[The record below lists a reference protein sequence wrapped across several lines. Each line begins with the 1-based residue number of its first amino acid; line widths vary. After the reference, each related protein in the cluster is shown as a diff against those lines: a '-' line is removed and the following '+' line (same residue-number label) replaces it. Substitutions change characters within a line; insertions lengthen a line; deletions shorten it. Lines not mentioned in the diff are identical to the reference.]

1 MTEQE
6 FKKYFDTPAGQA
18 DYFEFIYDNHAG
30 LMGNEDAI
38 LEVMESDHC
47 YDCFM
52 ESMVTE

>member
-1 MTEQE
+1 MNEQE

-18 DYFEFIYDNHAG
+18 DYFEFVYDNHAG

-38 LEVMESDHC
+38 LEAMESDHC